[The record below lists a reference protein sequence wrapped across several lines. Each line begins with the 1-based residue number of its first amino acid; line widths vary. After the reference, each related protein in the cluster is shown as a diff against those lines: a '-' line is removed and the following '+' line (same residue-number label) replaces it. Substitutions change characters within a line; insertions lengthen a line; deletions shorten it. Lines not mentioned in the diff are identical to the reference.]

1 MHPVAYRMPA
11 MVRSLLLAT
20 LVAAI
25 GVAPAI
31 AQDPRPSSEAIV
43 GTLQNIEGVVLVK
56 QNGESVPAVEGQQLT
71 KSQEVL
77 VTQGARALVVFNDGC
92 DLALDPEEV
101 YKVSDTSP
109 CAQLWWAGPGAAA
122 VACGAAKVNKNSNSR
137 TLAAIGLAAGA
148 GLLGT
153 SQGREQDF
161 QEYSAA
167 MNEAEGDVS
176 TVDPVTG
183 QSTAVRPGT
192 RLRADQEILVK
203 AGSKA
208 LIVFDDGCTR
218 RIEVGDSDKDQ
229 TYVIPGNS
237 PCMTPPLWW
246 ASAAVASG
254 LCLSV
259 EDEEDVQSP

>member
-1 MHPVAYRMPA
+1 MA
-11 MVRSLLLAT
+11 RSLLLAA
-20 LVAAI
+20 LIAAAAA
-25 GVAPAI
+25 APVL
-31 AQDPRPSSEAIV
+31 AQDQQPPSDPIV

-56 QNGESVPAVEGQQLT
+56 QNGESVPAIEGQQLR

-77 VTQGARALVVFNDGC
+77 VTEGARALVVFNDGC
-92 DLALDPEEV
+92 DLELDPEEV

-109 CAQLWWAGPGAAA
+109 CAQLWWAGPAAAA
-122 VACGAAKVNKNSNSR
+122 VVCGAAKVNKNSNSR

-148 GLLGT
+148 GLLAT
-153 SQGREQDF
+153 SQGRERDF
-161 QEYSAA
+161 QEYAAA
-167 MNEAEGDVS
+167 MNEAEGDVT

-183 QSTAVRPGT
+183 QTTAVRPGM
-192 RLRADQEILVK
+192 RLRAEQEILVK

-208 LIVFDDGCTR
+208 LIVFDDGCTQK
-218 RIEVGDSDKDQ
+218 IEVGDSDKDE

-246 ASAAVASG
+246 ASAAVATG

-259 EDEEDVQSP
+259 ENEEDVQSP